1 MVVQSPAM
9 RLIEKDSSSFFVYR
23 KTFPGVK
30 FLQNSEKSSDKVTL
44 YAVIKQPKKMNI
56 G

>member
-1 MVVQSPAM
+1 MVAQSPVM
-9 RLIEKDSSSFFVYR
+9 KLIESDSSSFFVYK

-30 FLQNSEKSSDKVTL
+30 YLQNSEKSSDKVTL
-44 YAVIKQPKKMNI
+44 YAVIEQPKKVNI